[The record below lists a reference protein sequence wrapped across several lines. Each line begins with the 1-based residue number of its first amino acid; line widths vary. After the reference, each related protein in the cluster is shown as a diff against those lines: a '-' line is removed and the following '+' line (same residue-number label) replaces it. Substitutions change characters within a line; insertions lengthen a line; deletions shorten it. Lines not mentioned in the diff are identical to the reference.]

1 MTTKLISLFALC
13 VLLGLVLLACGGA
26 ADNANTATTNA
37 TTNANTKAAATP
49 ATTTATPAS
58 TTAAAG
64 DIGVAECDEFL
75 KKYEACI
82 SGKVPAAAQATF
94 KTSLDTWRS
103 SWKKLAET
111 PQGKAGLAAAC
122 KSSMDTM
129 RTAWKQAAASPQG
142 KAALATGCK
151 TALEQAKTNYAAYG
165 CTW

>member
-13 VLLGLVLLACGGA
+13 VLLCVMIACGG

-75 KKYEACI
+75 KKYEACVT
-82 SGKVPAAAQATF
+82 GKVPASAQATF
-94 KTSLDTWRS
+94 KTSMEQWRT
-103 SWKKLAET
+103 SWKQLAAN
-111 PQGKAGLAAAC
+111 PQTKPTLAAAC
-122 KSSMDTM
+122 KSSMD
-129 RTAWKQAAASPQG
+129 S
-142 KAALATGCK
+142 
-151 TALEQAKTNYAAYG
+151 AKTSLASYN
-165 CTW
+165 CSW

>member
-1 MTTKLISLFALC
+1 MTTKMISLFALC
-13 VLLGLVLLACGGA
+13 VLLGTVMLACGGA
-26 ADNANTATTNA
+26 AENTNTATTNS

-49 ATTTATPAS
+49 ASTTATPAS

-64 DIGVAECDEFL
+64 DIGVAECDDFL
-75 KKYEACI
+75 KKYEACV

-111 PQGKAGLAAAC
+111 PQGKAGLETAC
-122 KSSMDTM
+122 KS
-129 RTAWKQAAASPQG
+129 
-142 KAALATGCK
+142 ALD
-151 TALEQAKTNYAAYG
+151 QAKTSLASYN